1 MWHKFEQNSQNRV
14 MITNFT
20 VENFRSIDGK
30 IILSFEADTG
40 IKDMDNRGY
49 TTVANSRVLNAKA
62 FYGANS
68 SGKSNVFKA
77 VSRMR
82 SMIIHS
88 VRLNDNETLPYDA
101 FLLSDKEARPTRFE
115 MSFVVDTDKFTY
127 GFSYTAKRIEEEWLI
142 AKFPK
147 RSLKMLLRRTPDMI
161 EIDTQSY
168 QEGQAIKEGTIPL
181 NNNRLFISLAAQ
193 LGGEI
198 SKRVIEWFR
207 TKPNV
212 ISGLRDNDFSR
223 YTKEMLHTRA
233 DYKDEILDF
242 IGGMDVGFREVIT
255 EQEYIDE
262 KMLPKGLPAEIV
274 ASLKEHPPIVAYA
287 KHSKINEEG
296 DVVGMVDFDIDERES
311 DGTRKLFNLAGPIVD
326 TLRQGKSLFVDELDA
341 QLHPLLSR
349 RIVQLFNC
357 TDTNPNGAQL
367 IFTTHD
373 TNMLSKKLLRRDQV
387 VFVEKTGKTHYST
400 KLTPMMSIIL
410 ENGSKPRTDSNYE
423 KSYLEGKYGAIP
435 YFEDEFKGCNE

>member
-1 MWHKFEQNSQNRV
+1 
-14 MITNFT
+14 MITSFIA
-20 VENFRSIDGK
+20 ENYSSIDGE
-30 IILSFEADTG
+30 IRLSFMADTG

-49 TTVANSRVLNAKA
+49 TTVANTRVLNAKA

-77 VSRMR
+77 VGRMR
-82 SMIIHS
+82 SIIIHS
-88 VRLNDNETLPYDA
+88 VRLNDNETLPCDA
-101 FLLSDKEARPTRFE
+101 FLLSDKKARPTRFE
-115 MSFVVDTDKFTY
+115 MSYVDGTNKFTY
-127 GFSYTAKRIEEEWLI
+127 GFSYTVKRIEEEWLVV
-142 AKFPK
+142 KFPK
-147 RSLKMLLRRTPDMI
+147 RSLKILLRRTLDTI
-161 EIDTQSY
+161 EIDEQNY
-168 QEGQAIKEGTIPL
+168 PEGLSIKEGTIQL
-181 NNNRLFISLAAQ
+181 NSNRLFISLAAQ

-223 YTKEMLHTRA
+223 YTKEMLHTRT
-233 DYKDEILDF
+233 DYKDEILNF
-242 IGGMDVGFREVIT
+242 ISGMEVGFHEVNT

-274 ASLKEHPPIVAYA
+274 ASPKEHSPIVAYA
-287 KHSKINEEG
+287 KHSKTNTDGE
-296 DVVGMVDFDIDERES
+296 VVGMVDFDIDERES

-349 RIVQLFNC
+349 RIVKLFNYAE
-357 TDTNPNGAQL
+357 TNPHGAQL

-387 VFVEKTGKTHYST
+387 VFVEKMAKTSYST
-400 KLTPMMSIIL
+400 KLTPMMSITL
-410 ENGSKPRTDSNYE
+410 DNGAKPRTDSNYE
-423 KSYLEGKYGAIP
+423 KNYLEGKYGAIP
-435 YFEDEFKGCNE
+435 YFEDEFNGCNE

>member
-1 MWHKFEQNSQNRV
+1 
-14 MITNFT
+14 MITSFT
-20 VENFRSIDGK
+20 AENFRSIDGE
-30 IILSFEADTG
+30 IRLSFEADTG

-49 TTVANSRVLNAKA
+49 TTVANSSVLNAKA

-77 VSRMR
+77 VGMMR

-88 VRLNDNETLPYDA
+88 VGLNDNESLPYDP
-101 FLLSDKEARPTRFE
+101 FLLSDKEVRPTRFE
-115 MSFVVDTDKFTY
+115 MSFVDGTDKYTY
-127 GFSYTAKRIEEEWLI
+127 GFSYTSRRIEEEWLI

-147 RSLKMLLRRTPDMI
+147 RSLKTLLRRTPDKT
-161 EIDTQSY
+161 EIDIQNY
-168 QEGQAIKEGTIPL
+168 QEGLAIKEGTIPL

-212 ISGLRDNDFSR
+212 ISGLRDNDFSL

-233 DYKDEILDF
+233 DYKDDILDF
-242 IGGMDVGFREVIT
+242 IGGMDVGFREVTT

-262 KMLPKGLPAEIV
+262 KMLPKGLPSEIV

-349 RIVQLFNC
+349 RILQLFNC
-357 TDTNPNGAQL
+357 AETNPHGAQL

-387 VFVEKTGKTHYST
+387 IFVEKTAKTHYST
-400 KLTPMMSIIL
+400 KLTPMINITL
-410 ENGSKPRTDSNYE
+410 DNGAKPRTDSNYE
-423 KSYLEGKYGAIP
+423 KNYLEGKYGAIP